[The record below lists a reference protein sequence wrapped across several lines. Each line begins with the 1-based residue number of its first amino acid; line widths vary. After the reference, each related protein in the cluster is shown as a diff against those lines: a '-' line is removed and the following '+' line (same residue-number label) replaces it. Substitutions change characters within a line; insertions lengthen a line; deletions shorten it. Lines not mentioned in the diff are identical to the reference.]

1 MKSVDAAENR
11 YLLKKSVKSAGASRW
26 IDAWIRG
33 FRQEI
38 EMIGA

>member
-1 MKSVDAAENR
+1 MKSADAAENR
-11 YLLKKSVKSAGASRW
+11 CPSKKTVKSADASRW

-38 EMIGA
+38 EMTGA